1 MPRWSDGP
9 MVSLDDG
16 AMVSWDDEA
25 MDDAA
30 MDDGAMDAA
39 TSTWRVSGAAMVDGR
54 HDLVEGCRDGCAQIG
69 SESRTNLGGSTIL
82 ENGKSKMPNCW
93 RSPFF
98 PFAKWF

>member
-1 MPRWSDGP
+1 
-9 MVSLDDG
+9 
-16 AMVSWDDEA
+16 
-25 MDDAA
+25 

-54 HDLVEGCRDGCAQIG
+54 RDLVEGCRDGCAQIG

-82 ENGKSKMPNCW
+82 ENGKLKMPNCW

-98 PFAKWF
+98 PLPNGFETWHSLKNGKGKMANCWRCS